1 MIARGGVFGD
11 RAVDLRLL
19 DIEAASDKLR
29 AVGMELQDVASP
41 FVLRCTCTTDPLE
54 AFMDAD
60 VALLVGA
67 RPRGPG
73 MLRKDLLAANAG
85 IFKAQGAVLDEVASR
100 DCKVVVVGNPA
111 NTNALLCMRS
121 APSLPKRNFTAL
133 TRLDQN
139 RTAGMLAAK
148 IGVPVSTIRNAVIWG
163 NHSATQVPMVTFAT
177 VEEGRAVETVAAR
190 LGEGG
195 ERWVSEELVPG
206 VQQRGKE
213 VIAARGASSAAS
225 AASAIC
231 DHIRDWVMG
240 SDGRVV
246 SMAVSSDGNP
256 FGVREGLIFSFP
268 VVIEAG
274 GAWRFASGFT
284 IDEATRSAIE
294 ATQSELLEEREA
306 ALAATA

>member
-1 MIARGGVFGD
+1 M
-11 RAVDLRLL
+11 
-19 DIEAASDKLR
+19 
-29 AVGMELQDVASP
+29 
-41 FVLRCTCTTDPLE
+41 
-54 AFMDAD
+54 
-60 VALLVGA
+60 
-67 RPRGPG
+67 
-73 MLRKDLLAANAG
+73 
-85 IFKAQGAVLDEVASR
+85 
-100 DCKVVVVGNPA
+100 
-111 NTNALLCMRS
+111 
-121 APSLPKRNFTAL
+121 
-133 TRLDQN
+133 
-139 RTAGMLAAK
+139 
-148 IGVPVSTIRNAVIWG
+148 IRNAVIWG

>member
-148 IGVPVSTIRNAVIWG
+148 IGELARSCAAIPSPGDPQPLLPCAASRSSAMGLPASCLPSVRPCVGAPQACLSPR
-163 NHSATQVPMVTFAT
+163 SATP
-177 VEEGRAVETVAAR
+177 
-190 LGEGG
+190 
-195 ERWVSEELVPG
+195 
-206 VQQRGKE
+206 
-213 VIAARGASSAAS
+213 
-225 AASAIC
+225 
-231 DHIRDWVMG
+231 
-240 SDGRVV
+240 
-246 SMAVSSDGNP
+246 
-256 FGVREGLIFSFP
+256 
-268 VVIEAG
+268 
-274 GAWRFASGFT
+274 
-284 IDEATRSAIE
+284 
-294 ATQSELLEEREA
+294 
-306 ALAATA
+306 

>member
-11 RAVDLRLL
+11 RIIDLRLL
-19 DIEAASDKLR
+19 DIEPAKGKLD

-41 FVLRCTCTTDPLE
+41 YVLRCTCTTDARE
-54 AFMDAD
+54 AFMDLD

-148 IGVPVSTIRNAVIWG
+148 IGERKHTPGARRWL
-163 NHSATQVPMVTFAT
+163 FAGPFLRLFR
-177 VEEGRAVETVAAR
+177 VRSLLPLERA
-190 LGEGG
+190 
-195 ERWVSEELVPG
+195 S
-206 VQQRGKE
+206 Q
-213 VIAARGASSAAS
+213 ASPS
-225 AASAIC
+225 
-231 DHIRDWVMG
+231 H
-240 SDGRVV
+240 
-246 SMAVSSDGNP
+246 
-256 FGVREGLIFSFP
+256 
-268 VVIEAG
+268 
-274 GAWRFASGFT
+274 
-284 IDEATRSAIE
+284 
-294 ATQSELLEEREA
+294 
-306 ALAATA
+306 